1 MPDRTG
7 LTLTL
12 HATHDSD
19 RDGIRAA
26 LTAQGLEHDL
36 EGVFT
41 DPVLGEGYTVEELVI
56 DNGTEHRTLAEALVA
71 HTRYTA
77 FELVHFPDRIHLG
90 RYAAYAPGHDLYFA
104 FCDVDGDPYSDDREV
119 ARWLA
124 SAPEGMTVADWLTIY
139 GPGLLGTSVHAAL
152 AELRT

>member
-1 MPDRTG
+1 MPDRTQ

-12 HATHDSD
+12 YATHDSD

-26 LTAQGLEHDL
+26 LSAQGLEDGL
-36 EGVFT
+36 EGAFT
-41 DPVLGEGYTVEELVI
+41 NAVLGDGYTAGEVVI

-71 HTRYTA
+71 NTRHTA
-77 FELVHFPDRIHLG
+77 FELVHYPDRTHLG

-104 FCDVDGDPYSDDREV
+104 FCDVDGDPYSDDKEV

-124 SAPEGMTVADWLTIY
+124 SAPKGMTVADWLTTQ
-139 GPGLLGTSVHAAL
+139 GPGLLGTSVRAAL
-152 AELRT
+152 AELRA